1 MPHAWKDNLA
11 RVKHPDGRVLIGGSF
26 RGVPF
31 FVDSHNRE
39 GGRRL
44 VTHEIA
50 KNDIPAYDDMGR
62 KARVFRVTAYVL
74 GDDYFAQ
81 RDALLSALEDVEGA
95 SELIHP
101 YFGSKRVRAGIVT
114 LRESVADGG
123 IATFRIDF
131 HDAPLSVSPT
141 IEQDL
146 ASFVTELAAVAAIQ
160 NQVEFE
166 DAYDVDGVPSFST
179 ESLRGEL
186 EALSEKLE
194 TELSPVV
201 DKIQEL
207 ALLNV
212 AVDLIIRD
220 SASLVRRPEDVIDSF
235 MDVVLQLEDTI
246 GDRAED
252 VLAALMDAF
261 DTDPTADV
269 LGDTDTR
276 VQERA
281 NQLAISDALR
291 RALVIQAAVMI
302 PDVTFETVG
311 DATDLR
317 DRIATALGVLAS
329 TAGDEAFPSLVDLRS
344 AVVRAVP
351 GDAILASVNT
361 IHINTDQP
369 SIAISYRLYGTADEE
384 GDIVARNDV
393 QHPAFISGDI
403 EVLSFV

>member
-1 MPHAWKDNLA
+1 MPHDWKDDLA
-11 RVKHPDGRVLIGGSF
+11 RVKHPDGRELIGGSF

-74 GDDYFAQ
+74 GDAYFAQ
-81 RDALLSALEDVEGA
+81 RDALLAALEDVEGA

-101 YFGSKRVRAGIVT
+101 YFGSKRVRAGIVN

-141 IEQDL
+141 IGQDL

-166 DAYDVDGVPSFST
+166 DAYDVDGVPTFAT

-186 EALSEKLE
+186 EALSDKLE
-194 TELSPVV
+194 TVLSPVV

-220 SASLVRRPEDVIDSF
+220 SAALVRIPEDIIDSF
-235 MDVVLQLEDTI
+235 MNVVLQLEDTI
-246 GDRAED
+246 GDFPGE
-252 VLAALMDAF
+252 VLAALMDAY

-269 LGDTDTR
+269 LGDTATR
-276 VQERA
+276 AQERA

-302 PDVTFETVG
+302 PDVTFVTVEE
-311 DATDLR
+311 ATELR
-317 DRIATALGVLAS
+317 DRIAAALGVLAS
-329 TAGDEAFPSLVDLRS
+329 TAGDEAYPSIVDLRS
-344 AVVRAVP
+344 SVLRAVP
-351 GDAILASVNT
+351 GDAILASVQTVHLNV
-361 IHINTDQP
+361 DLP
-369 SIAISYRLYGTADEE
+369 SIAISYKLYGSTDKE